1 MKAIVQDGYGA
12 PMDVLE
18 LRDVDMPTVDDDRVL
33 VRVTAASIN
42 PLDWHLIRGTPH
54 LVRMQFGLV
63 SPKRKTPGADVAGVV
78 EAVGDNVIRFEPGDE
93 VFGEGHGTCCE
104 YVSISENGLSLK
116 PQNLTFVQAAAVPI
130 AAQTALQGLRD
141 KGQVQPGQHVL
152 VNGASGGV
160 GTFACQIA
168 KSLGAQVTGVCSTR
182 NVDLVRSIGA
192 DNVIDYTTQNYTAGT
207 DRYDVILDTV
217 GSESLAANKRSL
229 TPNGRYV
236 SVGAEMGDWLGPLIH
251 ISRVLTASVG
261 GGQKLAP
268 MLATLSTEDLGTLRD
283 LIESGDVTPVIDR
296 TYPLSAVPEAIQY
309 VERGHTRGKVVI
321 QVS

>member
-1 MKAIVQDGYGA
+1 MRAIVQDRYGA
-12 PMDVLE
+12 PVDVLE
-18 LRDVDMPTVDDDRVL
+18 LRDVEMPTFDNDRVL
-33 VRVTAASIN
+33 VRVKAASIN
-42 PLDWHLIRGTPH
+42 PLDWHFVRGTPY
-54 LVRMQFGLV
+54 LVRMQAGIRT
-63 SPKRKTPGADVAGVV
+63 PKRTTPGADVAGVV
-78 EAVGDNVIRFEPGDE
+78 EAVGDSVTRFQPGDE
-93 VFGEGHGTCCE
+93 VFGEGYGTCCE

-116 PQNLTFVQAAAVPI
+116 PQNVTFEQAAAVPI
-130 AAQTALQGLRD
+130 AALTALQGLRD

-168 KSLGAQVTGVCSTR
+168 KSFGALVTGVCSTR

-192 DNVIDYTTQNYTAGT
+192 DNVIDYTTQNYTADT

-217 GSESLAANKRSL
+217 GSQSLAANKHAL

-261 GGQKLAP
+261 GDQKMAP
-268 MLATLSTEDLGTLRD
+268 MLATLSREDLETLRD
-283 LIESGDVTPVIDR
+283 LLEAGEVTPVIDR

-321 QVS
+321 QV

>member
-12 PMDVLE
+12 PSDVLE

-33 VRVTAASIN
+33 VAVKAASIN
-42 PLDWHLIRGTPH
+42 PLDWHLIRGTPY
-54 LVRMQFGLV
+54 LVRMQAGLRN
-63 SPKRKTPGADVAGVV
+63 PKRTTPGADVAGVV
-78 EAVGDNVIRFEPGDE
+78 EAVGDSVTRFQPGDE
-93 VFGEGHGTCCE
+93 VFGEGYGTCCE
-104 YVSISENGLSLK
+104 YVSISEKGLSLK
-116 PQNLTFVQAAAVPI
+116 PQNVTFEQAAAVPI

-168 KSLGAQVTGVCSTR
+168 RSLGAQVTGVCSTR

-192 DNVIDYTTQNYTAGT
+192 DNVIDYTSQNYTAGT

-217 GSESLAANKRSL
+217 GSESLAANKRAL

-236 SVGAEMGDWLGPLIH
+236 SVGAEMGNWVGPLTH

-261 GGQKLAP
+261 GDQKFAP
-268 MLATLSTEDLGTLRD
+268 MLATLSSEDLGTLRD
-283 LIESGDVTPVIDR
+283 MIETGDVTPVIDR

-321 QVS
+321 QIS

>member
-1 MKAIVQDGYGA
+1 MKAIVQDRYGA

-18 LRDVDMPTVDDDRVL
+18 LRDVEMPTVDDDRVL
-33 VRVTAASIN
+33 VAVKAASIN
-42 PLDWHLIRGTPH
+42 PLDWHLVRGTPY
-54 LVRMQFGLV
+54 LVRIQAGLRN
-63 SPKRKTPGADVAGVV
+63 PKRTTPGADVAGVV
-78 EAVGDNVIRFEPGDE
+78 EAVGDSVTLFQPGDE
-93 VFGEGHGTCCE
+93 VFGEGSGTCCE

-116 PQNLTFVQAAAVPI
+116 PQNVTFEQAAAVPI

-168 KSLGAQVTGVCSTR
+168 RSFGAQVTGVCSTR

-217 GSESLAANKRSL
+217 GSQSLAANKGAL

-251 ISRVLTASVG
+251 ISRVLTASAG
-261 GGQKLAP
+261 GGQKMAP
-268 MLATLSTEDLGTLRD
+268 MLATLSREDLETLRD
-283 LIESGDVTPVIDR
+283 LLEAGEVTPVIDR

-321 QVS
+321 RV